1 MKESEGDG
9 ILIIISTN
17 VSSIRPYENSQS
29 LLCPRCL
36 QETNFDICIIIIIVI
51 IIKDIYI
58 VQVRRSQKCAMLAEM
73 AVW

>member
-36 QETNFDICIIIIIVI
+36 QETNSDICIIIIIAI

-58 VQVRRSQKCAMLAEM
+58 VQVRRSHKCAMSAEM
-73 AVW
+73 AV

>member
-36 QETNFDICIIIIIVI
+36 QETNSDICIIIIIVI

-58 VQVRRSQKCAMLAEM
+58 VQVRRSHKCAM
-73 AVW
+73 